1 VVEDSMIEAHLPVVM
16 TATDTDAMTAMADD
30 SADEAV
36 DTVEEETGITIEVV
50 MTETTEEGTTTT
62 IEDAEMIRL
71 PEDAMTGT
79 MIGTT
84 ATTDTEH
91 DELHMPLQTCHKV
104 TQGYVSMI
112 HFI

>member
-16 TATDTDAMTAMADD
+16 TAIDTDAMTAMADD

-79 MIGTT
+79 MIENK
-84 ATTDTEH
+84 TDFKTKADSRMCETL
-91 DELHMPLQTCHKV
+91 DLCIPSL
-104 TQGYVSMI
+104 SMLDSGC
-112 HFI
+112 